1 MMATFRELVGVGL
14 DDEPA
19 LDSVFRPQFDGGG
32 MSGGRVGLRAW
43 QDTLMPLLGQ
53 RLRATLDD

>member
-19 LDSVFRPQFDGGG
+19 LDSVFRPQFDGVG